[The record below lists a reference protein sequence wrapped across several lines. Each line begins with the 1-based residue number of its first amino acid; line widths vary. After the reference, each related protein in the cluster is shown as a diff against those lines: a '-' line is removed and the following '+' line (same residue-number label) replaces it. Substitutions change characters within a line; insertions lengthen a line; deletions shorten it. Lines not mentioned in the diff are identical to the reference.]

1 MQQKQFL
8 DFLDMIDGGGAGQ
21 MGDRFEGGGLYS
33 ILANLV
39 ANPYGSEDEERRAA
53 RQKAFGIMDM
63 ASQPSMPRS
72 AATPPAPPSRP
83 TPPARSPQADA
94 MAAQIVAEAQM
105 GLDPFGGFS
114 NSSDAAVYSGRGNYG
129 MPYPNQK
136 LEAFNQAMETVPA
149 MLRNT
154 GIAEAYRDYLLNGG
168 VGTFNQFTGA
178 EQ

>member
-1 MQQKQFL
+1 MF
-8 DFLDMIDGGGAGQ
+8 G
-21 MGDRFEGGGLYS
+21 
-33 ILANLV
+33 
-39 ANPYGSEDEERRAA
+39 ERRAA

-63 ASQPSMPRS
+63 ASQPSMSGSS
-72 AATPPAPPSRP
+72 ATQPPA
-83 TPPARSPQADA
+83 PPARSPQADA
-94 MAAQIVAEAQM
+94 MAAQIAAEAQM
-105 GLDPFGGFS
+105 GLDPFGGAGP
-114 NSSDAAVYSGRGNYG
+114 NVTGAAAERGMGLDPFGGAGDPVVYSGRGDYG

-168 VGTFNQFTGA
+168 VGTFKQFTGA